1 MTRST
6 RKPTQ
11 VEPLWLLP
19 VLDAGLV
26 FVAYLLAYITRYQL
40 QILRPVGEFFS
51 APFSEYIPYAFVF
64 AVMLYFA
71 YRGSGLYVA
80 VRTRGWSEEL
90 YGLISGVAG
99 ATMVLFAVSF
109 VLQPLVFSRLML
121 IYVAV
126 FTLILH
132 VFARLIRRLVYARM
146 RARGIGVQR
155 AVVVGVGDT
164 GRSVLRLMIAR
175 KELGYIPVGYLD
187 DDPARGNVDLGRVR
201 GLGSTSNLAEIIHQY
216 EVDAV
221 VITLPWS
228 HHDKIV
234 KMVDD
239 CQAAGVEVS
248 IVPDVFQLSLQQVQI
263 ENIDGIPLLRVN
275 GQVPFKASNRL
286 VKRVVDIVLVML
298 AAPLWLPLL
307 GIVAAAIR
315 MEGPGPIFYRAKRVG
330 ENGRV
335 FDMLKFRSM
344 VPNADAMHADLV
356 KAHEQDPR
364 HPKIKDDPRVTS
376 VGRFIRST
384 SLDELPNLLNV
395 LMGQMSLVGPR
406 PPTPDEVSLYAPWH
420 RQRLQVKPGMTGLWQ
435 VSGRSDVPFD
445 EMCLLDIYYIEN
457 WSMGLDARILMMT
470 IPRVLLRQGAY

>member
-1 MTRST
+1 MTRT
-6 RKPTQ
+6 PRKHTQ
-11 VEPLWLLP
+11 VEPLWLMP
-19 VLDAGLV
+19 ALDAALV
-26 FVAYLLAYITRYQL
+26 FLAYLLAYVVRYQL

-51 APFSEYIPYAFVF
+51 APFSEYIPYAVVF
-64 AVMLYFA
+64 TAMLYFA
-71 YRGSGLYVA
+71 YRGGGLYA
-80 VRTRGWSEEL
+80 TVRARAWSEEL
-90 YGLISGVAG
+90 YGLINGVAG

-132 VFARLIRRLVYARM
+132 VSARLVRRIIYARL
-146 RARGIGVQR
+146 RARGVGVQR
-155 AVVVGVGDT
+155 AVVIGAGDT

-175 KELGYIPVGYLD
+175 KELGYVPLGYLD

-201 GLGSTSNLAEIIHQY
+201 GLGSTDNLAEIIEQY

-234 KMVDD
+234 KLVDE
-239 CQAAGVEVS
+239 CQHAGIEVS

-263 ENIDGIPLLRVN
+263 ENIDGIPLLRIN
-275 GQVPFKASNRL
+275 GPVPFKASSRL
-286 VKRVVDIVLVML
+286 VKRGLDITLVIL

-315 MEGPGPIFYRAKRVG
+315 IEGEGSIFYRAKRVG
-330 ENGRV
+330 ENGRI
-335 FDMLKFRSM
+335 FDLLKFRSM
-344 VPNADAMHADLV
+344 VPNAETMHADLV

-364 HPKIKDDPRVTS
+364 HPKIKDDPRVTK
-376 VGRFIRST
+376 VGHFIRRT

-395 LMGQMSLVGPR
+395 LSGQLSLVGPR
-406 PPTPDEVSLYAPWH
+406 PPTPEEVSLYAPWH

-470 IPRVLLRQGAY
+470 IPRVILRQGAY